1 VMFCLFSLGFPK
13 KSQRSFGVE
22 IYLLTLEIFFMQSEQ
37 TKTSLTPLEAAV
49 PREEQNLPLEVPSHF
64 SALSAQCCTNVRTE
78 GLPRA
83 AL

>member
-1 VMFCLFSLGFPK
+1 
-13 KSQRSFGVE
+13 
-22 IYLLTLEIFFMQSEQ
+22 MQSEQ

-64 SALSAQCCTNVRTE
+64 SVLSGQCCTNVRTE